1 MAIVNHHF
9 KLCKLM
15 YIVLCL
21 TSGYF
26 IISDNYIVTVLLVAI
41 QMWCLARMLPL
52 LIGDLSPQDESHW
65 ENFLLLLKIEIL
77 FAPTSRELA
86 AYLAVLIEEY
96 LENFSKLYTR
106 SIIPK
111 QHYMVHYPRQI
122 VR

>member
-1 MAIVNHHF
+1 
-9 KLCKLM
+9 
-15 YIVLCL
+15 
-21 TSGYF
+21 
-26 IISDNYIVTVLLVAI
+26 
-41 QMWCLARMLPL
+41 MLPL
-52 LIGDLSPQDESHW
+52 LIGDLIPKDDSHW
-65 ENFLLLLKIEIL
+65 ENFLQLLKIEEIL
-77 FAPTSRELA
+77 FAPTTSPELA